1 MTSSSA
7 LQGTQQHSPS
17 TAEPRALQEFP
28 TGQALLDCYGPM
40 NLIALTQPQCIDDCY
55 IGKAPTLVDVANCY
69 GMKYSIKF
77 LMLHIIRIVERI
89 GGNEKMSSDDIEELA
104 QQLYAKCVDLKLT
117 EMMLFFR
124 RLLDGDYGRTYGAPR
139 VLYFMDAL
147 RTFRNQRY
155 YALLEFESKERE
167 RERDRAAKRSCTY
180 QEYLKMK
187 AAKEAAEKAAEK
199 AAAEAAAKATA
210 ETTAEAATKTTAE
223 ATGEAVAAKVKLA
236 AAS

>member
-1 MTSSSA
+1 
-7 LQGTQQHSPS
+7 
-17 TAEPRALQEFP
+17 
-28 TGQALLDCYGPM
+28 M

-55 IGKAPTLVDVANCY
+55 IGKAPTLVDVANFY

-147 RTFRNQRY
+147 RTFRDQRY

-187 AAKEAAEKAAEK
+187 AAKEAAKEAAEK
-199 AAAEAAAKATA
+199 AATETTAK
-210 ETTAEAATKTTAE
+210 TTAEAATKATAETATKTTAE
-223 ATGEAVAAKVKLA
+223 TSGEAVAAKVKLA

>member
-1 MTSSSA
+1 M
-7 LQGTQQHSPS
+7 QGTQQHSPS
-17 TAEPRALQEFP
+17 TAEPQALQEFP

-167 RERDRAAKRSCTY
+167 RERDRAAKRCCTY

-187 AAKEAAEKAAEK
+187 AAKEAAEKAATK
-199 AAAEAAAKATA
+199 A
-210 ETTAEAATKTTAE
+210 TAEAATKTTAE
-223 ATGEAVAAKVKLA
+223 TAGEAVAAKVKLA

>member
-1 MTSSSA
+1 
-7 LQGTQQHSPS
+7 
-17 TAEPRALQEFP
+17 
-28 TGQALLDCYGPM
+28 M

-167 RERDRAAKRSCTY
+167 RERDRAAKRCCTY
-180 QEYLKMK
+180 QEYLKM
-187 AAKEAAEKAAEK
+187 K

>member
-1 MTSSSA
+1 
-7 LQGTQQHSPS
+7 
-17 TAEPRALQEFP
+17 
-28 TGQALLDCYGPM
+28 M

-167 RERDRAAKRSCTY
+167 RERDKAAKRSCTY

-199 AAAEAAAKATA
+199 AATKTAAEATAEAGTKTTAEAAT
-210 ETTAEAATKTTAE
+210 ETTAEAA
-223 ATGEAVAAKVKLA
+223 GEAVAAKVKLA

>member
-1 MTSSSA
+1 
-7 LQGTQQHSPS
+7 
-17 TAEPRALQEFP
+17 
-28 TGQALLDCYGPM
+28 M

-167 RERDRAAKRSCTY
+167 RERDKAAKRSCTY

-187 AAKEAAEKAAEK
+187 AAKEAAEKAATK
-199 AAAEAAAKATA
+199 TA
-210 ETTAEAATKTTAE
+210 AEAATKTAAE

>member
-1 MTSSSA
+1 M
-7 LQGTQQHSPS
+7 
-17 TAEPRALQEFP
+17 QEFP

-40 NLIALTQPQCIDDCY
+40 NLLALTQPQCIDDCY

-167 RERDRAAKRSCTY
+167 RERDKAAKRSCTY

-199 AAAEAAAKATA
+199 
-210 ETTAEAATKTTAE
+210 TTAEAATEATAE
-223 ATGEAVAAKVKLA
+223 TAGEAVAAKVKLA